1 MQIQVARKFVKIGPK
16 KIRPII
22 NCLRGCYAENALNQL
37 NFSNKVVSVP
47 VKELITSGI
56 AAGKERDLDASK
68 LIIKKLTCDDGPRLK
83 RRRIRSRGSSANFAK
98 KMCNLILILEL
109 QEKNIS
115 KKVRSKRGSKN

>member
-22 NCLRGCYAENALNQL
+22 NCLRGCYAENALDQL
-37 NFSNKVVSVP
+37 NFSNKVVGVP

-56 AAGKERDLDASK
+56 AAGKEKDIDITK

-83 RRRIRSRGSSANFAK
+83 RRRIRSRGSAANFAK
-98 KMCNLILILEL
+98 KMCHLTLILEL
-109 QEKNIS
+109 EENSNS
-115 KKVRSKRGSKN
+115 KKVRSNRGSKN